1 MRRSIDIRELAAVAA
16 AGAAGAAARYVCL
29 EFFCG
34 YFILFI
40 NVSGSLLFGYFKFRI
55 ASARLKSA
63 LTYGFCGGF
72 TTLST
77 FSVYAAILGGSSLA
91 AAAAFVLLNLALS
104 VAAIFAG
111 RFLAGKAGACKC

>member
-1 MRRSIDIRELAAVAA
+1 MRRNIDIGELAAVAA
-16 AGAAGAAARYVCL
+16 AGAAGAAARWVCMG
-29 EFFCG
+29 FFCA

-55 ASARLKSA
+55 GSARLKSA

-77 FSVYAAILGGSSLA
+77 FSAYAAILGGNSIA
-91 AAAAFVLLNLALS
+91 KAAAFVFLNLALS
-104 VAAIFAG
+104 VAAVFAG
-111 RFLAGKAGACKC
+111 KFLAGKAGVCKC